1 MSARVLV
8 VEDDKDIRRNVVQLL
23 ELEGYA
29 VEAAGNGLEALT
41 ALQGA
46 QVLPSVIILD
56 LMMPVMDGFQ
66 FREEK
71 NKQPQLAK
79 IPVIIMTADGRTD
92 EKRMRAG
99 AVAALRKPADVDAIL
114 NLVSKFC
121 AKP

>member
-66 FREEK
+66 FREEQ